1 MTMIYTNQIPTE
13 NKSLNVLI
21 ELNRSLIN
29 SVHDDVRRSSRQS
42 GNNLNLL
49 NPAIPIEIDILEKKS
64 IYVHLLLFD
73 I

>member
-29 SVHDDVRRSSRQS
+29 SVH
-42 GNNLNLL
+42 
-49 NPAIPIEIDILEKKS
+49 
-64 IYVHLLLFD
+64 
-73 I
+73 